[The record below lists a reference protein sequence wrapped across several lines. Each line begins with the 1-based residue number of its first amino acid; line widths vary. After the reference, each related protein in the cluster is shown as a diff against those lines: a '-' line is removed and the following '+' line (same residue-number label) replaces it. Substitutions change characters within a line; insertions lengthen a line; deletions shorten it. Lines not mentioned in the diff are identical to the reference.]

1 MVVAHSCDFVA
12 PGIWG
17 ARHFCAKFCYRSV
30 HLYSVLNG
38 GMVSR
43 RTKIAASLFMLF
55 AGTVAGLLLIE
66 MFLRFR
72 PPEWLKMRM
81 TALNLRKNAEEFGSD
96 AGWSVER
103 IDGKFAQFT
112 PNTQFHISGMEFD
125 YDAHIDE
132 LGGRVVRGSRNKK
145 TPVIPFFGDSFMFGI
160 GVKDDETFVS
170 LLNEQSQDRYV
181 NLGVPGSALPQ
192 HLDILEL
199 RSHELHSPRICV
211 FSFFT
216 GNDFTDIVKYYTE
229 GSRTQG
235 SRDLPEQSW
244 MLRALNSAIL
254 RLHFLGKSY
263 LVGYCKQLLINRRL
277 SPHENRRN
285 EKAWAIHLPG
295 GGHLSKEPVVLME
308 KRQLFRKQAES
319 YLEKSLTRLV
329 RLSKEDDFTPFFVII
344 PDKIQIDPD
353 LLATKINGSGL
364 TPADFDPP
372 LPDIIVADELKKFGI
387 RYFDLFDA
395 LNGQKGQYYKFDD
408 HFTPAGCRT
417 AAKNLAAPLAEFIRS
432 VNHQ

>member
-1 MVVAHSCDFVA
+1 
-12 PGIWG
+12 
-17 ARHFCAKFCYRSV
+17 
-30 HLYSVLNG
+30 
-38 GMVSR
+38 MVSR
-43 RTKIAASLFMLF
+43 RTKIAALVFMLF

-72 PPEWLKMRM
+72 PPEWLQMRM
-81 TALNLRKNAEEFGSD
+81 TELNLRKNAEEFGSD
-96 AGWSVER
+96 SGWSVER

-112 PNTQFHISGMEFD
+112 PNTRFHISGIEFD

-132 LGGRVVRGSRNKK
+132 IGGRVIPGSQRKK

-170 LLNEQSQDRYV
+170 LLNKQSQYRYV

-199 RSHELHSPRICV
+199 RNHDLHSPRICV

-216 GNDFTDIVKYYTE
+216 GNDFVDIVKYYAE
-229 GSRTQG
+229 SFQTQG

-244 MLRALNSAIL
+244 MLRGLNSAIL
-254 RLHFLGKSY
+254 RLHFLGRSY
-263 LVGYCKQLLINRRL
+263 LVGYCKQILVNRQL
-277 SPHENRRN
+277 SRVENRRN
-285 EKAWAIHLPG
+285 EKAWTIHMPA
-295 GGHLSKEPVVLME
+295 GGHISKEPVVLMD

-319 YLEKSLTRLV
+319 YLDKSLTRLV
-329 RLSKEDDFTPFFVII
+329 RLSKEDAFTPFFIII

-353 LLATKINGSGL
+353 LLAEKIEGAGL
-364 TPADFDPP
+364 TPADFDPL
-372 LPDIIVADELKKFGI
+372 LPDIIVATELKKFGI

-395 LNGQKGQYYKFDD
+395 LNGKKGQYYKFDD

-417 AAKNLAAPLAEFIRS
+417 AAKNLAHPLAEFIQS
-432 VNHQ
+432 VNP